1 MGLTK
6 RGNVWWIR
14 MQRNGR
20 LVQQST
26 GTSNKKLAESRH
38 AKVLQELD
46 AGTWH
51 EPPKENHEPIE
62 HTFEELKER
71 YMADHSLPNKA
82 PGSSER
88 DYYSFKQLG
97 KAFGGLKLE
106 RDYSERD
113 FQVQGKEKERRD

>member
-51 EPPKENHEPIE
+51 EPSTENQKPIE

-71 YMADHSLPNKA
+71 YMAEYSLPNKSQD
-82 PGSSER
+82 SSER
-88 DYYSFKQLG
+88 DLYSFKQLD
-97 KAFGGLKLE
+97 KAIW
-106 RDYSERD
+106 RP
-113 FQVQGKEKERRD
+113 